1 MKNKIVLT
9 LSLLALGMFFSFKN
23 PAQENFGGLALYTLR
38 EELKTNPKEV
48 LKEVKN
54 TGYKYIEDAGYENGK
69 FYGMDPLEFKDYLTE
84 LELLP
89 ISSHQGGI
97 TYKNADKIIAD
108 VKAAGFKYL
117 VVPIPPMGHF
127 TFDAETRTM
136 GMTGGAANLV
146 EILNNLGE
154 RCNKVGLKLL
164 YHNHDFEFK
173 KDEDGIVPIDYLLE
187 NTDPTTVNFEID
199 LYWTAKAGADPLKYF
214 EKYPGR
220 FKAWHLKDM
229 DGKGRFAPI
238 GQGHLDFA
246 KFLSKKEL
254 SGMEYYF
261 VEQDMTFDGMKPIE
275 AIKISH
281 DAIKKLGFK

>member
-146 EILNNLGE
+146 EILNNLGKK
-154 RCNKVGLKLL
+154 CNKAGLKLL